1 MKNIST
7 ENKSIILSVIFTI
20 IIFSIF
26 FCASIFFE
34 KKYFINKTETQ
45 MGKGNYLK
53 VNLNQNNN
61 DNLDKQKTKQTIQEN
76 KKTQEDKKENLKTNN
91 DYNKTSKTITTESK
105 IQNNFYQENKKQ
117 IFDEKQYPQNEK
129 SSSENNFEESNSGIG
144 NFQFYS
150 VGNAKNITEDII
162 DKKITQNLFYP
173 EKAKRRGIEGEIKI
187 KIEISKDGELISYQ
201 IISKKNNLILE
212 EASIQ
217 TLQKIFPIEE
227 LKTKNAEENFSTII
241 TLLYKLN

>member
-26 FCASIFFE
+26 FCASNFFE

-61 DNLDKQKTKQTIQEN
+61 D
-76 KKTQEDKKENLKTNN
+76 
-91 DYNKTSKTITTESK
+91 YNKTSKTISTESK
-105 IQNNFYQENKKQ
+105 IQNNFYQENEKQ
-117 IFDEKQYPQNEK
+117 IFDEKQYHQNEK

-150 VGNAKNITEDII
+150 VGTAKNIMEDII

-227 LKTKNAEENFSTII
+227 LKIKNAEENFSTII

>member
-1 MKNIST
+1 MERGKCLNSIES
-7 ENKSIILSVIFTI
+7 EILAEAKSILSMIKVI
-20 IIFSIF
+20 
-26 FCASIFFE
+26 
-34 KKYFINKTETQ
+34 
-45 MGKGNYLK
+45 
-53 VNLNQNNN
+53 
-61 DNLDKQKTKQTIQEN
+61 
-76 KKTQEDKKENLKTNN
+76 KENEEWWL
-91 DYNKTSKTITTESK
+91 TEK
-105 IQNNFYQENKKQ
+105 GKPYQENKKQ

-150 VGNAKNITEDII
+150 VGTAKNITEDII

-227 LKTKNAEENFSTII
+227 LKIKNAEENFSTII

>member
-26 FCASIFFE
+26 FCASNFFE

-61 DNLDKQKTKQTIQEN
+61 YNLDKQKTNQEN

-105 IQNNFYQENKKQ
+105 IQNNLSKENEKQ

-144 NFQFYS
+144 IFQFYS
-150 VGNAKNITEDII
+150 VGTAKNITEDII

-187 KIEISKDGELISYQ
+187 KIEISEDGELISYK

-227 LKTKNAEENFSTII
+227 LKIKNAEENFSTII

>member
-26 FCASIFFE
+26 FCASNFFE

-45 MGKGNYLK
+45 KGKGNYIK
-53 VNLNQNNN
+53 INLNQNNN
-61 DNLDKQKTKQTIQEN
+61 NNLDKQKKKQTIQEN
-76 KKTQEDKKENLKTNN
+76 KKTQEDKKENF
-91 DYNKTSKTITTESK
+91 NKMTKTITTESK
-105 IQNNFYQENKKQ
+105 IENNFSKENEKQ

-150 VGNAKNITEDII
+150 VGTAKNITEDII

-227 LKTKNAEENFSTII
+227 LKIKNAEEKFSIII
-241 TLLYKLN
+241 TLIYELK

>member
-26 FCASIFFE
+26 FCASNFFE

-61 DNLDKQKTKQTIQEN
+61 DNLDKQKTKQTNQEN
-76 KKTQEDKKENLKTNN
+76 KKTQEDKKENFNNN
-91 DYNKTSKTITTESK
+91 DNYNKMTKTITTESK
-105 IQNNFYQENKKQ
+105 IENNFSKEN
-117 IFDEKQYPQNEK
+117 EKQYPQNEK
-129 SSSENNFEESNSGIG
+129 LSSENNFEESNSGIG
-144 NFQFYS
+144 NFQFHS
-150 VGNAKNITEDII
+150 VGTAKNITEDII

-227 LKTKNAEENFSTII
+227 LKIKNAEENFSTII